1 MADSLFNI
9 WGLASG
15 IDTNSIIESMVT
27 VAKTPVIRYQNQQSE
42 IQWKQ
47 EIWSTINTRLQNLQ
61 SAVSILT
68 DKNSIVGKRG
78 ISSNDN
84 VLSVSTTGAAPL
96 GTYTFE
102 VVDIAMAHTVTSNVY
117 ASRSEKISFSDGLIT
132 INGKTISVGTQAS
145 LLDIAQAINQDVDI
159 GQKVYASVVQVSSS
173 DFRLVITSKNTG
185 TTNSITFGGESN
197 DVLISLGIVGEA
209 KSNTYASYTEPISF
223 ETGEIT
229 INGETIN
236 IGTSASLQDIV
247 DAINNDPEI
256 STKVKARITQEE
268 SSYRVSL
275 ISLTGSIETLDF
287 SGGNDVLK
295 TIGVLD
301 SSGTL
306 VNPNN
311 TGGATTQLAKDL
323 ELTVSGISGTI
334 IRQSNTVTDLF
345 EGVTLNIKNTGTST
359 VTVVY
364 DTSQA
369 ISNIENFVNVYNDTL
384 SYIRTKLTEEREEGI
399 DFLSE
404 ADKEKM
410 TSFEIEQH
418 NEKLKVGLLR
428 NDSTL
433 IEIEDQLRSIVTGMV
448 KNDTNTP
455 LTSTIRSLEDIGI
468 SIGNPGEVSIDEI
481 LAGKLTI
488 DYEALN
494 KALTESPET
503 VADLFSK
510 SYVYVQDEVPQGT
523 IDGTNT
529 RFTLNNKSIS
539 YDIRPMVY
547 SDGVLLTQ
555 VFGETT
561 PEPGQFKLDY
571 TTGTLILGEAPTS
584 SVKVSYGYNT
594 TGETA
599 GIAVRIN
606 NLVTNYTK
614 DITGIIPYTIN
625 TLTTEYKELNEL
637 ISDTNIRLSLYEENL
652 IRQFVALEE
661 AIAKVQSQSSFLS
674 SYLTGLQKQGGSK

>member
-1 MADSLFNI
+1 MSNSLFNI

-15 IDTNSIIESMVT
+15 IDTNSIIDAMVT
-27 VAKTPVIRYQNQQSE
+27 VAKTPVIRYQNQQLE

-47 EIWSTINTRLQNLQ
+47 EAWDTVKSKLQNLQ
-61 SAVSILT
+61 SAVSALT
-68 DKNSIVGKRG
+68 DRNSIVGKSG
-78 ISSNDN
+78 TSSNES
-84 VLSVSTTGAAPL
+84 VLSVSTAGTAPL

-102 VVDIAMAHTVTSNVY
+102 VTDIARAHTVTSNTY

-145 LLDIAQAINQDVDI
+145 LLDIAQTINQDVDI

-185 TTNSITFGGESN
+185 TTNSITFGGENN

-229 INGETIN
+229 INGKTLN
-236 IGTSASLQDIV
+236 IGTSASLQDMV

-256 STKVKARITQEE
+256 SSKVKAQITQDG

-275 ISLTGSIETLDF
+275 ISLTGSIETLDL

-323 ELTVSGISGTI
+323 KLTASGISGTI
-334 IRQSNTVTDLF
+334 IRQSNTVADLF

-359 VTVVY
+359 VTVVN

-369 ISNIENFVNVYNDTL
+369 ISNIENFVSVYNDTL
-384 SYIRTKLTEEREEGI
+384 SYIRTKLTEDRGEGI

-404 ADKEKM
+404 AEKKTM
-410 TSFEIEQH
+410 TSFEISQH

-433 IEIEDQLRSIVTGMV
+433 REIEDQLRSIVTGMV
-448 KNDTNTP
+448 KSDANTP

-488 DYEALN
+488 DYETLN

-510 SYVYVQDEVPQGT
+510 SYVYVQDEIPQGA

-529 RFTLNNKSIS
+529 RFTLNNKPVS
-539 YDIRPMVY
+539 YDVRPMVY

-561 PEPGQFKLDY
+561 PEPGQFKLNY
-571 TTGTLILGEAPTS
+571 TTGTLILGQAPTS
-584 SVKVSYGYNT
+584 SIKVSYGYNT

-606 NLVTNYTK
+606 NLITNYTK

-637 ISDTNIRLSLYEENL
+637 ISEKEATLSLYEEEL
-652 IRQFVALEE
+652 IRKFTALET
-661 AIAKVQSQSSFLS
+661 AISNMQSQSSFLS
-674 SYLTGLQKQGGSK
+674 SYITGLQKQGGGK

>member
-185 TTNSITFGGESN
+185 TTSSITFGGESN

-247 DAINNDPEI
+247 DAINNDLEI

-275 ISLTGSIETLDF
+275 ISLTGSIDTLDF
-287 SGGNDVLK
+287 SGDNDVLK
-295 TIGVLD
+295 TLGVLD

-334 IRQSNTVTDLF
+334 TRQSNTVTDLF

>member
-247 DAINNDPEI
+247 DAINNDLEI

>member
-247 DAINNDPEI
+247 DAINNDLEI

-455 LTSTIRSLEDIGI
+455 LTSSIRSLEDIGI

-555 VFGETT
+555 VFGATT

>member
-209 KSNTYASYTEPISF
+209 KSDTYASYTEPISF

-247 DAINNDPEI
+247 DAINNDLEI

-555 VFGETT
+555 VFGATT

>member
-102 VVDIAMAHTVTSNVY
+102 VVDIARAHTVTSNVY
-117 ASRSEKISFSDGLIT
+117 ASRSEKVSFSDGFIT

-173 DFRLVITSKNTG
+173 DFRLVITSRNTG
-185 TTNSITFGGESN
+185 TTSSITFGGENN

-209 KSNTYASYTEPISF
+209 KSDTYASYTEPISF

-247 DAINNDPEI
+247 DAINNDLEI

-555 VFGETT
+555 VFGATT

>member
-96 GTYTFE
+96 GAYTFE

-132 INGKTISVGTQAS
+132 INGKTISVGTNAS

-185 TTNSITFGGESN
+185 TTSSITFGGESN

-247 DAINNDPEI
+247 DAINNDLEI

-555 VFGETT
+555 VFGATT

>member
-209 KSNTYASYTEPISF
+209 KSDTYASYTEPISF

-229 INGETIN
+229 INGKTIN

-247 DAINNDPEI
+247 DAINNDLEI

-555 VFGETT
+555 VFGATT

>member
-42 IQWKQ
+42 IQRKQ

-102 VVDIAMAHTVTSNVY
+102 VVDMAMAHTVTSNVY

-247 DAINNDPEI
+247 DAINNDLEI

-369 ISNIENFVNVYNDTL
+369 ISNIKNFVNVYNDTL

>member
-102 VVDIAMAHTVTSNVY
+102 VVDIARAHTVTSNVY
-117 ASRSEKISFSDGLIT
+117 ASRSEKVSFSDGFIT

-173 DFRLVITSKNTG
+173 DFRLVITSRNTG
-185 TTNSITFGGESN
+185 TTSSITFGGENN

-268 SSYRVSL
+268 SLYGVSL

-311 TGGATTQLAKDL
+311 TGGATTQLARDL

-334 IRQSNTVTDLF
+334 TRQSNTVTDLF

-555 VFGETT
+555 VFGATT

-637 ISDTNIRLSLYEENL
+637 ISDTNIRISLYEENL

>member
-185 TTNSITFGGESN
+185 TTSSITFGGESN

-209 KSNTYASYTEPISF
+209 KSDTYASYTEPISF

-247 DAINNDPEI
+247 DAINNDLEI

-555 VFGETT
+555 VFGATT

>member
-247 DAINNDPEI
+247 DAINNDLEI

-455 LTSTIRSLEDIGI
+455 LTSSIRSLEDIGI

>member
-1 MADSLFNI
+1 
-9 WGLASG
+9 
-15 IDTNSIIESMVT
+15 
-27 VAKTPVIRYQNQQSE
+27 
-42 IQWKQ
+42 
-47 EIWSTINTRLQNLQ
+47 
-61 SAVSILT
+61 
-68 DKNSIVGKRG
+68 
-78 ISSNDN
+78 
-84 VLSVSTTGAAPL
+84 
-96 GTYTFE
+96 
-102 VVDIAMAHTVTSNVY
+102 
-117 ASRSEKISFSDGLIT
+117 
-132 INGKTISVGTQAS
+132 
-145 LLDIAQAINQDVDI
+145 
-159 GQKVYASVVQVSSS
+159 
-173 DFRLVITSKNTG
+173 
-185 TTNSITFGGESN
+185 
-197 DVLISLGIVGEA
+197 
-209 KSNTYASYTEPISF
+209 
-223 ETGEIT
+223 
-229 INGETIN
+229 
-236 IGTSASLQDIV
+236 
-247 DAINNDPEI
+247 
-256 STKVKARITQEE
+256 
-268 SSYRVSL
+268 
-275 ISLTGSIETLDF
+275 
-287 SGGNDVLK
+287 
-295 TIGVLD
+295 
-301 SSGTL
+301 
-306 VNPNN
+306 
-311 TGGATTQLAKDL
+311 
-323 ELTVSGISGTI
+323 
-334 IRQSNTVTDLF
+334 
-345 EGVTLNIKNTGTST
+345 TST

-555 VFGETT
+555 VFGATT

>member
-247 DAINNDPEI
+247 DAINNDLEI

-455 LTSTIRSLEDIGI
+455 LTS
-468 SIGNPGEVSIDEI
+468 
-481 LAGKLTI
+481 
-488 DYEALN
+488 
-494 KALTESPET
+494 
-503 VADLFSK
+503 
-510 SYVYVQDEVPQGT
+510 
-523 IDGTNT
+523 
-529 RFTLNNKSIS
+529 
-539 YDIRPMVY
+539 
-547 SDGVLLTQ
+547 
-555 VFGETT
+555 
-561 PEPGQFKLDY
+561 
-571 TTGTLILGEAPTS
+571 
-584 SVKVSYGYNT
+584 
-594 TGETA
+594 
-599 GIAVRIN
+599 
-606 NLVTNYTK
+606 
-614 DITGIIPYTIN
+614 
-625 TLTTEYKELNEL
+625 
-637 ISDTNIRLSLYEENL
+637 
-652 IRQFVALEE
+652 
-661 AIAKVQSQSSFLS
+661 
-674 SYLTGLQKQGGSK
+674 

>member
-247 DAINNDPEI
+247 DAINNDLEI

-334 IRQSNTVTDLF
+334 TRQSNTVTDLF

>member
-247 DAINNDPEI
+247 DAINNDLEI

-555 VFGETT
+555 VFGATT

>member
-102 VVDIAMAHTVTSNVY
+102 VVDMAMAHTVTSNVY

-247 DAINNDPEI
+247 DAINNDLEI
-256 STKVKARITQEE
+256 STKVKARITHEE

-311 TGGATTQLAKDL
+311 TGGATTQLA
-323 ELTVSGISGTI
+323 
-334 IRQSNTVTDLF
+334 
-345 EGVTLNIKNTGTST
+345 
-359 VTVVY
+359 
-364 DTSQA
+364 
-369 ISNIENFVNVYNDTL
+369 
-384 SYIRTKLTEEREEGI
+384 
-399 DFLSE
+399 
-404 ADKEKM
+404 
-410 TSFEIEQH
+410 
-418 NEKLKVGLLR
+418 
-428 NDSTL
+428 
-433 IEIEDQLRSIVTGMV
+433 
-448 KNDTNTP
+448 
-455 LTSTIRSLEDIGI
+455 
-468 SIGNPGEVSIDEI
+468 
-481 LAGKLTI
+481 
-488 DYEALN
+488 
-494 KALTESPET
+494 
-503 VADLFSK
+503 
-510 SYVYVQDEVPQGT
+510 
-523 IDGTNT
+523 
-529 RFTLNNKSIS
+529 
-539 YDIRPMVY
+539 
-547 SDGVLLTQ
+547 
-555 VFGETT
+555 
-561 PEPGQFKLDY
+561 
-571 TTGTLILGEAPTS
+571 
-584 SVKVSYGYNT
+584 
-594 TGETA
+594 
-599 GIAVRIN
+599 
-606 NLVTNYTK
+606 
-614 DITGIIPYTIN
+614 
-625 TLTTEYKELNEL
+625 
-637 ISDTNIRLSLYEENL
+637 
-652 IRQFVALEE
+652 
-661 AIAKVQSQSSFLS
+661 
-674 SYLTGLQKQGGSK
+674 

>member
-102 VVDIAMAHTVTSNVY
+102 VVDMAMAHTVTSNVY

-247 DAINNDPEI
+247 DAINNDLEI

-555 VFGETT
+555 VFGATT

>member
-229 INGETIN
+229 INGKTIN

-247 DAINNDPEI
+247 DAINNDLEI

-555 VFGETT
+555 VFGATT